1 MKTKM
6 VLIAA
11 ALAVGPTSFAADTTH
26 PYGTSGTNTQYD
38 TRDTRYDANR
48 DVTPTTDR
56 RESAYD
62 SAIKPDR
69 TMRHNT
75 REGRASTDT
84 NSWDT
89 DRTNQYRDYNSPG
102 TRE

>member
-6 VLIAA
+6 ILLAAVLVAGGP
-11 ALAVGPTSFAADTTH
+11 ALAGDRNH
-26 PYGTSGTNTQYD
+26 PYGTSGTNTPYD
-38 TRDTRYDANR
+38 TRDTRYDSNR
-48 DVTPTTDR
+48 EVTPTTDR

-75 REGRASTDT
+75 REGRASTDY
-84 NSWDT
+84 NSYDT
-89 DRTNQYRDYNSPG
+89 DRSNQYRDYNSPG